1 MDTCSKSIHNNFWC
15 CDFLGAIL
23 QNLLSSTD
31 TNSGR
36 VLPLQSFIIIL
47 EYVASSSGKVVFT
60 NFPSFPLERLQI
72 SYTLQNVQNLIFSA
86 VVPWIL
92 PPHKVPATAQQ
103 LCPIFSFEAIHSPS
117 VFSFLPPFCLSH
129 FIISQQFNSIIMNH
143 LHIEMPDY
151 LFKATRLSIYQTRCF
166 PTLPYGKYG
175 FFLILRTQKPPK
187 ECIIP
192 GEALNK
198 AFGHIPSHN
207 KFLKN
212 IGFSNI
218 YYFR

>member
-1 MDTCSKSIHNNFWC
+1 MNTCSKSIQNNFWC

-72 SYTLQNVQNLIFSA
+72 SYTLQDVQNLIFSA

-103 LCPIFSFEAIHSPS
+103 LCPIPFFDAIHSPN
-117 VFSFLPPFCLSH
+117 SFTFFPPLCLSH
-129 FIISQQFNSIIMNH
+129 FLISHPSQKLNNTYSIVEQPTFNV
-143 LHIEMPDY
+143 
-151 LFKATRLSIYQTRCF
+151 C
-166 PTLPYGKYG
+166 
-175 FFLILRTQKPPK
+175 
-187 ECIIP
+187 
-192 GEALNK
+192 
-198 AFGHIPSHN
+198 
-207 KFLKN
+207 
-212 IGFSNI
+212 
-218 YYFR
+218 